1 MGGRKMK
8 VNFTDNSKRV
18 LEEKEQKIQ
27 TALEVLGIAAEGYA
41 KQECPVDTGR
51 LRNSIS
57 NEVFSDRVV
66 AGTNV
71 EYAQKVE
78 FSDYI
83 EHTNGNAHFLR
94 NAITNHNA
102 EYEQTVKRILES

>member
-1 MGGRKMK
+1 MK
-8 VNFTDNSKRV
+8 VDFTDNSKWV
-18 LEEKEQKIQ
+18 LDSKEQKIQ

-41 KQECPVDTGR
+41 KAECPVDTGR

-66 AGTNV
+66 IGTNV

-78 FSDYI
+78 YNDHI

-94 NAITNHNA
+94 NAVTNHNA
-102 EYEQTVKRILES
+102 EYEQTVKQILES

>member
-1 MGGRKMK
+1 MK
-8 VNFTDNSKRV
+8 VNFTDNSEQFLKS
-18 LEEKEQKIQ
+18 KEQKIQ

-41 KQECPVDTGR
+41 KKECPVDTGR

-66 AGTNV
+66 IGTNV

-94 NAITNHNA
+94 NAVTNHNA
-102 EYEQTVKRILES
+102 EYEQTVKQILES